1 MIAFMPPTQYRYY
14 VEYIDNEASPKHRSI
29 YIYSTSEIT
38 VREIL
43 DDYKILLLVSVD
55 QTENIACRPDG
66 LGE

>member
-29 YIYSTSEIT
+29 YVYSTSEIE

-43 DDYKILLLVSVD
+43 DDYKVLLVD
-55 QTENIACRPDG
+55 QTD
-66 LGE
+66 